1 MHVFFHRYRRRCAL
15 WVFAWLAWAM
25 VIVGP
30 AWSTDV
36 HAAPGPGVHRTH
48 VQHAS
53 AHMASASA
61 DEGGCNDH
69 DGNCCHGPGQACH
82 CTPACASVLPVSVF
96 ALGDT
101 TVATITIFAA
111 GIRAAPQAGY
121 GPPLRPPAA

>member
-1 MHVFFHRYRRRCAL
+1 MNAFFHRYRHRRAL

-25 VIVGP
+25 VSVAP

-36 HAAPGPGVHRTH
+36 HTAPGPGVHRTH
-48 VQHAS
+48 AHHVS
-53 AHMASASA
+53 AHTASA

-69 DGNCCHGPGQACH
+69 DGNCCHSPGQACH
-82 CTPACASVLPVSVF
+82 CTPACTSVLPASTL

-101 TVATITIFAA
+101 PATTITIFAA
-111 GIRAAPQAGY
+111 GVRAAPQAGY